1 MQLQRVSQNVAQR
14 KGLIVSVTL
23 EECETRNVIRL
34 ESSIG
39 IASAAELKK
48 LLLQALGSGKKVRVS
63 LESATD
69 LGVTAVQLLWAA
81 GCEAKR
87 SGAGFAFMDAMP
99 EEISIALGDAGF
111 EKFSLSK

>member
-1 MQLQRVSQNVAQR
+1 MPCLRKELVLSVVQEESQE
-14 KGLIVSVTL
+14 LS
-23 EECETRNVIRL
+23 VIRL
-34 ESSIG
+34 GGSVG

-48 LLLQALGSGKKVRVS
+48 LLLQALGSGKEVRVS

-69 LGVTAVQLLWAA
+69 LDVTAVQLLWAA

-87 SGAGFAFMDAMP
+87 PGARFTFIEAMP

-111 EKFSLSK
+111 EKVSLSK